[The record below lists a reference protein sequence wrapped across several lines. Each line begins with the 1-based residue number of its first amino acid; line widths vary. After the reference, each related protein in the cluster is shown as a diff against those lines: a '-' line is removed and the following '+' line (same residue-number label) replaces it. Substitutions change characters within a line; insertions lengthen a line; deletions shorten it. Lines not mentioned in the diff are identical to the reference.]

1 MLVELK
7 NAMYSYI
14 ESDEAALLT
23 SLKDGTFDNTS
34 KHYSD
39 EEIDEIRHSK
49 GWKQRFGSFLRKRIH
64 QASIIQD
71 RLQRWIVA
79 YENAQDSQGRPIFT
93 RKTKKVATE
102 QLKKVQY
109 LSDPVGCQMYLE
121 VPAGKKS
128 IHGLSKWVSGRGESG
143 LEKVHGLIAHLA
155 NTGSSEALAGTITL
169 GGTSMY
175 NVKCRYTMEVNQKR
189 LKGED
194 DGIPGH
200 FEYQPPFWDHSLLA
214 LLNGEAER
222 RRLRRPFEKV
232 TEIREDNGEVFG
244 AEYLTQQLERNKTVG
259 QNKDTWMC
267 NCILCHPL
275 LSNSDSSNN
284 ETHSD
289 KVEMEVEVVKQQKQK
304 KHPKAQ
310 KHI

>member
-1 MLVELK
+1 M
-7 NAMYSYI
+7 
-14 ESDEAALLT
+14 
-23 SLKDGTFDNTS
+23 
-34 KHYSD
+34 
-39 EEIDEIRHSK
+39 
-49 GWKQRFGSFLRKRIH
+49 
-64 QASIIQD
+64 
-71 RLQRWIVA
+71 IV
-79 YENAQDSQGRPIFT
+79 
-93 RKTKKVATE
+93 
-102 QLKKVQY
+102 
-109 LSDPVGCQMYLE
+109 
-121 VPAGKKS
+121 
-128 IHGLSKWVSGRGESG
+128 
-143 LEKVHGLIAHLA
+143 HLA

-304 KHPKAQ
+304 KTPKSAETHLIYIQPAVLNATNAHTPQQYTYCRPPPFGYVNYPVYHPPWVSQPPPLWCCEKFKIYELRKRQGLACMGRPPHDTRCSRRVYH
-310 KHI
+310 KSTLV